1 VFHSVL
7 HSFQKPHLSISS
19 MVRKYLHL
27 TFYSYHIYLSSLLL
41 CKALSLHYHHHQHL
55 TSTSLEPTQFHQ
67 VLLPLAITHQQTL
80 QTDQNVCLPLL
91 VSVSSTKT
99 LSAHLLPTFCLTY
112 HLTYRL
118 TYRFTTCHLRSASP
132 SFSPRQLALTSSF
145 IFLPPARSLTDIPAI
160 ASRASASL
168 LPI

>member
-1 VFHSVL
+1 VFHSVF
-7 HSFQKPHLSISS
+7 HSFQKPHLSVSS

-112 HLTYRL
+112 HLT
-118 TYRFTTCHLRSASP
+118 TCHLRSASP

-145 IFLPPARSLTDIPAI
+145 IFLPPARSLTDISAI